1 MGFEVE
7 HGHFY
12 EPAVAQPLAR
22 RCTTPM
28 PEPRSRI
35 RLCGPLAV
43 EIDGRD
49 ATAELP
55 AGQPESLL
63 CFLLAN
69 AGRPVDRGEL
79 IGVVWPERPP
89 RDPQAALRPILSRL
103 RRALAPATIDGRDRL
118 RLALPEPVWL
128 DVEQA
133 ANELEEARRLGGAGS
148 WTAAREHARAA
159 AELLAP
165 GFLPHHDEEWVRARR
180 RQLEE
185 LALEAIEWLGRSAL
199 AGEELGAAKRAAR
212 ELVARSRYRESGH
225 RLLMESLAAGGNVAE
240 ALRVYDDLRVRL
252 REELGTAPAPAL
264 QALHGRLLAGEPAPA
279 PPPQPPRPSRRPA
292 PPPAGSAMV
301 GREPQL
307 ERLREAWRGAMAGE
321 RRLVFVAGEPGIGKT
336 RLVTELAR
344 EAHDAG
350 LVLRAASHPDALVPY
365 QPLVEA
371 LRLLVSA
378 LGIAQP
384 PPGPGGHE
392 LARLVPELGENAP
405 PAAAA
410 DPETRRYVLFEAV
423 ADLLD
428 AASARAPVL
437 LVLDDLHWA
446 DRGTL
451 HLLRHVVRSGREPA
465 LLVTGTY
472 RSTEVAAGHPLA
484 ELLADLR
491 RERLFERILLDGLD
505 APQVAQLIAAEAGRE
520 AASAVVAAVHGKTD
534 GNPFFVQE
542 VVRDLLESGA
552 LVESGGVWGA
562 ALRSD
567 EIGVPEGV
575 AEVLVSRLAR
585 LSDRCRDVLSS
596 AAVLGR
602 EFDFRTLAAMHDGGE
617 DAVLAAL
624 EEALAAH
631 LVVEVGEHGDAG
643 FAFRHALVRET
654 LYNGLSTPRRH
665 RVHARAA
672 RSIEAI
678 HGEDSLAALAT
689 HERLAGPA
697 GDNGRAIAFSLRAG
711 EQAREL
717 SAWED
722 AAAHWDG
729 ALAVMERGGGA
740 AVPDQARLLVAL
752 GELMVV
758 AGDPGRHIG
767 YLERALALYEEL
779 GDEQRAA
786 QVHSRLGTAWC
797 LVDSIYGEHLDVGR
811 AFRHLDAA
819 RPALTRG
826 PVRKALG
833 HLENGVGIALMY
845 RHDIPAG
852 LEAAGRAMEIG
863 QRLGDSGLWASAAM
877 TYGWHVVQAGRLKEG
892 FDVVE
897 RAFTVADREQRPF
910 MAWMGANTRAQL
922 AWGLGAPDEA
932 QAFFERP
939 LRLPYIGETAFRHE
953 TADGIGRCHLTRG
966 EIDAARRLLG
976 DARPAWI
983 SHSLKPLIDLWDGRY
998 DDVARLAERTLETSR
1013 RTGNRWD
1020 EWAAHHLAARV
1031 HLARGEHDRATQRLE
1046 TALTIVLAGGARYF
1060 ELWVRTDLIRALV
1073 GSGRLSE
1080 AREHVGHCRAIVDNG
1095 EDWRARVAHV
1105 GLAEAAVLTAS
1116 GDADAATP
1124 LFARAERIFARYR
1137 LVREEAEAARRGVID
1152 ATQR

>member
-1 MGFEVE
+1 
-7 HGHFY
+7 
-12 EPAVAQPLAR
+12 
-22 RCTTPM
+22 
-28 PEPRSRI
+28 
-35 RLCGPLAV
+35 
-43 EIDGRD
+43 
-49 ATAELP
+49 
-55 AGQPESLL
+55 
-63 CFLLAN
+63 
-69 AGRPVDRGEL
+69 
-79 IGVVWPERPP
+79 
-89 RDPQAALRPILSRL
+89 
-103 RRALAPATIDGRDRL
+103 
-118 RLALPEPVWL
+118 
-128 DVEQA
+128 
-133 ANELEEARRLGGAGS
+133 
-148 WTAAREHARAA
+148 
-159 AELLAP
+159 
-165 GFLPHHDEEWVRARR
+165 
-180 RQLEE
+180 
-185 LALEAIEWLGRSAL
+185 
-199 AGEELGAAKRAAR
+199 
-212 ELVARSRYRESGH
+212 
-225 RLLMESLAAGGNVAE
+225 
-240 ALRVYDDLRVRL
+240 
-252 REELGTAPAPAL
+252 
-264 QALHGRLLAGEPAPA
+264 
-279 PPPQPPRPSRRPA
+279 
-292 PPPAGSAMV
+292 
-301 GREPQL
+301 
-307 ERLREAWRGAMAGE
+307 
-321 RRLVFVAGEPGIGKT
+321 
-336 RLVTELAR
+336 
-344 EAHDAG
+344 
-350 LVLRAASHPDALVPY
+350 
-365 QPLVEA
+365 
-371 LRLLVSA
+371 
-378 LGIAQP
+378 
-384 PPGPGGHE
+384 
-392 LARLVPELGENAP
+392 
-405 PAAAA
+405 
-410 DPETRRYVLFEAV
+410 
-423 ADLLD
+423 
-428 AASARAPVL
+428 
-437 LVLDDLHWA
+437 VLDDLHWA

-505 APQVAQLIAAEAGRE
+505 APQVAELIATEAGRE

-729 ALAVMERGGGA
+729 ALGVMERGGGA
-740 AVPDQARLLVAL
+740 AVPDRARLLVAL

-910 MAWMGANTRAQL
+910 MAWMGSNTRAQL

-1073 GSGRLSE
+1073 ASGRLSE

-1137 LVREEAEAARRGVID
+1137 LVGEEAEAARRGVID